1 MTNLEQLT
9 EIQRSIYDLTAQGLQ
24 PAEIAGRIGST
35 EALVKANITRI
46 QGKGVTMPKP
56 GDQPVQPPPNTVPVA
71 NVLSQPSKPPATG
84 GSENDRI
91 AAMVNQAGGA
101 IDAKELAALADKVAG
116 RAVRDIHPM
125 VLLGTTIQY
134 VKLCGGRMIAHQVI
148 EDVYGALR
156 SFVGNVGP
164 DEGGEALP
172 LPQTDKERLAFLE
185 EQNRQLLDQLRD
197 LQAKVRNQNPAYAS
211 DN

>member
-1 MTNLEQLT
+1 MTNLDQLT

-46 QGKGVTMPKP
+46 RGKGVTMPKP
-56 GDQPVQPPPNTVPVA
+56 GEQPLQPPPNTVPVT
-71 NVLSQPSKPPATG
+71 NVLSQPPSKPAATG

-125 VLLGTTIQY
+125 ILMGITIQF

-156 SFVGNVGP
+156 SFVGNVQP

-185 EQNRQLLDQLRD
+185 EQNKALLDEIRD
-197 LQAKVRNQNPAYAS
+197 LQAKVRSQNA
-211 DN
+211 DTN